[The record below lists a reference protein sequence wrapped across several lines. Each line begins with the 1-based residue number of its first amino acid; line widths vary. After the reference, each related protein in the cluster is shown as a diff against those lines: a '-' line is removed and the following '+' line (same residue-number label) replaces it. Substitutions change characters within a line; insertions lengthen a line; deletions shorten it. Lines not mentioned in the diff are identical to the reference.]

1 MADYKTIRGYKI
13 KQTVSDVS
21 PVYAGQAWFET
32 TEAVLKVRTYG
43 AGAWSSG
50 GDLNGG
56 RYNMQVGGAQ
66 TSAFATGGESTDGNT
81 VGTSEEYNG
90 TAWTEGNDINTD
102 RNSGGGFG
110 ASNTAG
116 AIAGGTPNYVAFT
129 EEYNGASWAESGDLT
144 NGRVTG
150 GGQGVGTQTAG
161 ALFSGQDGV
170 NNDVIA
176 EEYNGTAWSN
186 GGTQD
191 PWNSNY
197 MTAGTQTAALIGFGN
212 IGAGTG
218 TKTNESLEYN
228 GTSFSAG
235 GDGNRAKKSLGGAGV
250 QTLALAIGGRS
261 EPDVFE
267 DETEEYNGTSWSV
280 AAVISE
286 SIDRNSGAGASG
298 LACLHM
304 GGVVDANVGIV
315 TTQEWN
321 IAEATQD
328 VTV

>member
-1 MADYKTIRGYKI
+1 
-13 KQTVSDVS
+13 
-21 PVYAGQAWFET
+21 
-32 TEAVLKVRTYG
+32 
-43 AGAWSSG
+43 
-50 GDLNGG
+50 
-56 RYNMQVGGAQ
+56 
-66 TSAFATGGESTDGNT
+66 
-81 VGTSEEYNG
+81 
-90 TAWTEGNDINTD
+90 
-102 RNSGGGFG
+102 
-110 ASNTAG
+110 
-116 AIAGGTPNYVAFT
+116 
-129 EEYNGASWAESGDLT
+129 
-144 NGRVTG
+144 
-150 GGQGVGTQTAG
+150 GQGVGTQTAG
-161 ALFSGQDGV
+161 ALFSGHDGV
-170 NNDVIA
+170 NSDVIA

-321 IAEATQD
+321 IAEVTQD
-328 VTV
+328 VTVS